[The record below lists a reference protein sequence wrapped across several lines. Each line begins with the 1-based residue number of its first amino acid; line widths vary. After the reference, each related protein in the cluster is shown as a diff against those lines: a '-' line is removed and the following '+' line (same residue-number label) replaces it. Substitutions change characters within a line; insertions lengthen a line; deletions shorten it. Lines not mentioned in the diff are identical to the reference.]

1 MKKQKIL
8 ITGGA
13 GFIGSHLVRKFLELD
28 YDISVIDDLSRNV
41 NNINDL
47 IDSKKIHFLKGDIRY
62 REHVDMSMEGADYVI
77 HLAAV
82 CINRCKAFPREAIE
96 VNLNGSYNVFGSA
109 IGHNVKKVIYVS
121 SSSVFGQP
129 EYLPMDEKLPK
140 RSNEPYGA
148 TKYCAEQLLEFLS
161 SKHNLD
167 YIIFR
172 PFNVYGTYQNTDA
185 YYTSVI
191 NVFIKRLLA
200 GSTPV
205 INGSGEQAMDFT
217 HVSDIVSALVTL
229 TESDIKNEDFNV
241 APGDSISIKD
251 LAYKIIDLMGLKVE
265 PEFIPRDVLVTT
277 RKADNS
283 KLKSLTGFNFK
294 VDVNTGLADL
304 IKHVKENISFY

>member
-1 MKKQKIL
+1 M
-8 ITGGA
+8 
-13 GFIGSHLVRKFLELD
+13 
-28 YDISVIDDLSRNV
+28 
-41 NNINDL
+41 
-47 IDSKKIHFLKGDIRY
+47 
-62 REHVDMSMEGADYVI
+62 
-77 HLAAV
+77 
-82 CINRCKAFPREAIE
+82 
-96 VNLNGSYNVFGSA
+96 
-109 IGHNVKKVIYVS
+109 
-121 SSSVFGQP
+121 
-129 EYLPMDEKLPK
+129 
-140 RSNEPYGA
+140 
-148 TKYCAEQLLEFLS
+148 
-161 SKHNLD
+161 
-167 YIIFR
+167 
-172 PFNVYGTYQNTDA
+172 
-185 YYTSVI
+185 
-191 NVFIKRLLA
+191 FIKRLLA